1 MPFAAAPDGA
11 KLYYEIAGTG
21 PPLVLLHGGLW
32 DGRLWDDQWEAFAAR
47 FRTVRPDFRG
57 FGRSDPAEVEF
68 NLTEDLV
75 PVLDAEGIGRAAVI
89 GLSLGGY
96 VALDMALAQPERV
109 SALVLVGGGVTGF
122 DGWSEGIQ
130 EHRQRTHAA
139 VQRGDLAGAMEL
151 DLELWCPLR
160 SGDDERQ
167 RRIARENVNAPL
179 AEELADVFEQ
189 EAIGRLGEIRIP
201 TLVLVGDRDVPEMLQ
216 LAEILTTGIP
226 VGHKVVLEDA
236 DHIPNVRKPAE
247 FNELVI
253 RFLEEATS

>member
-11 KLYYEIAGTG
+11 KLHYDVAGTG

-32 DGRLWDDQWEAFAAR
+32 DGRLWDDQMEAFVAR

-57 FGRSDPAEVEF
+57 FGRSDPAEREF

-75 PVLDAEGIGRAAVI
+75 TVLDEEGIDRAAVV

-96 VALDMALAQPERV
+96 VALDIALARPDRV
-109 SALVLVGGGVTGF
+109 SRLVLVGAGVTGF
-122 DGWSEGIQ
+122 DDWSDRIQ
-130 EHRQRTHAA
+130 RHREQTDAA
-139 VQRGDLAGAMEL
+139 VKGGDLAEAMEL
-151 DLELWCPLR
+151 DLGLWCPLR

-167 RRIARENVNAPL
+167 RRIARENLNAPL

-189 EAIGRLGEIRIP
+189 EAIGRLGEIRVP

-226 VGHKVVLEDA
+226 GARKVVLEDA
-236 DHIPNVRKPAE
+236 DHIPNVRKPKE
-247 FNELVI
+247 FNELVLG
-253 RFLEEATS
+253 FLEETS

>member
-11 KLYYEIAGTG
+11 KLHYDVAGTG

-32 DGRLWDDQWEAFAAR
+32 DGRLWDDQMEAFVAR

-57 FGRSDPAEVEF
+57 FGRSDPAEREF

-75 PVLDAEGIGRAAVI
+75 TVLDEEGIDRAAVV

-96 VALDMALAQPERV
+96 VALDIALARPDRV
-109 SALVLVGGGVTGF
+109 TRLVLVGAGVTGF
-122 DGWSEGIQ
+122 DDWSDRIQ
-130 EHRQRTHAA
+130 RHREQTDAA
-139 VQRGDLAGAMEL
+139 VKGGDLAEAMEL
-151 DLELWCPLR
+151 DLGLWCPLR

-167 RRIARENVNAPL
+167 RRIARENLNAPL

-189 EAIGRLGEIRIP
+189 EAIGRLGEIRVP

-226 VGHKVVLEDA
+226 GARKVVLEDA
-236 DHIPNVRKPAE
+236 DHIPNVRKPKE
-247 FNELVI
+247 FNELVLG
-253 RFLEEATS
+253 FLEETS

>member
-11 KLYYEIAGTG
+11 KLYYEVAGTG

-32 DGRLWDDQWEAFAAR
+32 DGRLWDDQMEAFGAR

-57 FGRSDPAEVEF
+57 FGRSDPAEREF

-75 PVLDAEGIGRAAVI
+75 TVLDEEGIDRAAVV

-96 VALDMALAQPERV
+96 VALDIALAQPDRV
-109 SALVLVGGGVTGF
+109 SRLVLVGAGVTGF
-122 DGWSEGIQ
+122 DDWSDGIQ
-130 EHRQRTHAA
+130 RHREQTDAA
-139 VQRGDLAGAMEL
+139 VKGGDLAGAMEL
-151 DLELWCPLR
+151 DLGLWCPLR

-167 RRIARENVNAPL
+167 RRIARENLNAPL
-179 AEELADVFEQ
+179 AEELADVIEQ
-189 EAIGRLGEIRIP
+189 EAIGRLGEIRVP

-226 VGHKVVLEDA
+226 GARKVVLEDA
-236 DHIPNVRKPAE
+236 DHIPNVRKPKE
-247 FNELVI
+247 FNELVLV
-253 RFLEEATS
+253 FLEETS

>member
-11 KLYYEIAGTG
+11 KLHYDVAGTG
-21 PPLVLLHGGLW
+21 PPLALLHGGLW
-32 DGRLWDDQWEAFAAR
+32 DGRLWDDQMEAFVAR

-57 FGRSDPAEVEF
+57 FGRSDPAEREF

-75 PVLDAEGIGRAAVI
+75 TVLDEEGIDRAAVV

-96 VALDMALAQPERV
+96 VALDIALARPDRV
-109 SALVLVGGGVTGF
+109 SRLVLVGAGVTGF
-122 DGWSEGIQ
+122 DDWSDRIQ
-130 EHRQRTHAA
+130 RHRERTDGA
-139 VQRGDLAGAMEL
+139 VKGGDLAGAMEL

-179 AEELADVFEQ
+179 AEEVADVFEQ
-189 EAIGRLGEIRIP
+189 EAIGRLGEIRVP

-226 VGHKVVLEDA
+226 GARKVVLEDA
-236 DHIPNVRKPAE
+236 DHIPNVRKPKE
-247 FNELVI
+247 FNELVLG
-253 RFLEEATS
+253 FLEETS

>member
-1 MPFAAAPDGA
+1 MPLVASPEGA
-11 KLYYEIAGTG
+11 KLYYEVAGTG

-32 DGRLWDDQWEAFAAR
+32 DGRLWDDQWDAFAAR

-57 FGRSDPAEVEF
+57 YGRSDPAEREF
-68 NLTEDLV
+68 NLTEDLLT
-75 PVLDAEGIGRAAVI
+75 VLDAEEIDRAAVV

-96 VALDMALAQPERV
+96 VAIDMALARPERV

-122 DGWSEGIQ
+122 DAWSEGIQ
-130 EHRQRTHAA
+130 RHREQTDAA
-139 VQRGDLAGAMEL
+139 VRGGDLDEAMEL

-167 RRIARENVNAPL
+167 RRVARENVNAPL

-201 TLVLVGDRDVPEMLQ
+201 TLVLVGDRDVPEILQ

-226 VGHKVVLEDA
+226 GARKVVLEDA
-236 DHIPNVRKPAE
+236 DHIPNVRKPVE
-247 FNELVI
+247 FNGLVI
-253 RFLEEATS
+253 DFLEEAAS